1 MPVRACLLPTPCP
14 VIYVVARAVAGA
26 MIMTGLVGGTLS
38 GSSIVTSSIVGDC
51 VDYHYLLTDVRAEAQ
66 YQVGDGMCV

>member
-1 MPVRACLLPTPCP
+1 
-14 VIYVVARAVAGA
+14 